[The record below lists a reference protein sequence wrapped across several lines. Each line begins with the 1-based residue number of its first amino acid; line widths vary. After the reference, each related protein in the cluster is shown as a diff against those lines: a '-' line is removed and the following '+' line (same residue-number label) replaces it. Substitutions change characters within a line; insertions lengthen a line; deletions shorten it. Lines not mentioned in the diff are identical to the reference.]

1 MKDERGEMRDERG
14 KMKDERGE
22 RRDERSMMGEKRG
35 RMKEIIGERV
45 KSFNPKTS
53 VMGASCHR
61 PLQVS
66 HYSLLFQ
73 RYDF

>member
-1 MKDERGEMRDERG
+1 MRDERS
-14 KMKDERGE
+14 K
-22 RRDERSMMGEKRG
+22 MGEKRG
-35 RMKEIIGERV
+35 EMREGSGEREVERV

-53 VMGASCHR
+53 VTGASCHR

>member
-1 MKDERGEMRDERG
+1 MRDERS
-14 KMKDERGE
+14 K
-22 RRDERSMMGEKRG
+22 MGEKRG
-35 RMKEIIGERV
+35 KMKEISGERL

-53 VMGASCHR
+53 VTGASCYR

>member
-1 MKDERGEMRDERG
+1 MRDERGERKDERGE
-14 KMKDERGE
+14 MKDERGE
-22 RRDERSMMGEKRG
+22 RKDISGES
-35 RMKEIIGERV
+35 V

-53 VMGASCHR
+53 VKGASCYR
-61 PLQVS
+61 LLQVS